1 MRPAVACPA
10 AACPE
15 LEQLAAPA
23 SLHTL
28 SLDLGVEDY
37 GTSAPLSVRK
47 PDAALS
53 LLEDLLAIGLLP
65 ARALLAAAPTR
76 PVLAPGTSAALRTAE
91 QAIAGTA
98 YTADVACSS
107 MPSSRSAGVPSGDG
121 SPALATAVPGT
132 ARVCA
137 RPGGRAV
144 VQRSVHDLAS
154 LQYQR
159 MSAHAWPPSGT
170 SSASGSAMPHMEH
183 WAASSGRSRSRCVA
197 AGGSASA
204 RRGLTGSCPGPVSR
218 DSVVT
223 DEACGAM
230 IPLRGH
236 GSPGPRP
243 S

>member
-1 MRPAVACPA
+1 M
-10 AACPE
+10 
-15 LEQLAAPA
+15 EQLAAPA

-65 ARALLAAAPTR
+65 ARDLLAAAPTR

-170 SSASGSAMPHMEH
+170 SKASGSAMPHMAH
-183 WAASSGRSRSRCVA
+183 SATSSGRSSRRVA
-197 AGGSASA
+197 AGGSDSAS
-204 RRGLTGSCPGPVSR
+204 
-218 DSVVT
+218 
-223 DEACGAM
+223 
-230 IPLRGH
+230 
-236 GSPGPRP
+236 
-243 S
+243 